1 MNHLSEKNSVLN
13 RPMYLCLCPV
23 CLGQFLDTG
32 IYKIVRENHG
42 QAKERCDFCNYRN
55 GYDFIIYSKAEKKDE
70 VAGQMAMKKS
80 ELRELYLM
88 MFPEYPD
95 IVNITQLQSMLGIS
109 RHLAYDLINDGYI
122 RGLKI
127 GNAFRTPK
135 VNVIEYVMDQ
145 GKSAI

>member
-1 MNHLSEKNSVLN
+1 
-13 RPMYLCLCPV
+13 
-23 CLGQFLDTG
+23 
-32 IYKIVRENHG
+32 
-42 QAKERCDFCNYRN
+42 
-55 GYDFIIYSKAEKKDE
+55 
-70 VAGQMAMKKS
+70 MAMKKS

-127 GNAFRTPK
+127 GNAFRIPK
-135 VNVIEYVMDQ
+135 VNVIEYVSWIREKVRFELCFDDR
-145 GKSAI
+145 IFEYLPPTE